1 MGLAS
6 WANRYQPPG
15 NCAIVVSTMKWLRE
29 NFHFGFL
36 VGNIPVTPAD
46 VASFDQVRW
55 AARQVNNFCVAP
67 PPQGD
72 GWGEIQRTDKS
83 PVLRTRH
90 SIESLW
96 WTLLNPVDR
105 SISQPGRHSVRAV
118 AVCVDYFQGLQ
129 LARYDSSGE
138 PAYSKT
144 QSKPLK
150 IGGMLVTRRSTYHN
164 IAERSMRSTITVVA
178 DFSCSQQHHIT

>member
-15 NCAIVVSTMKWLRE
+15 NCVIVVSTMKWLRE

-46 VASFDQVRW
+46 VASFDQVRG
-55 AARQVNNFCVAP
+55 AARQVNNVCVAP

-72 GWGEIQRTDKS
+72 GWG
-83 PVLRTRH
+83 
-90 SIESLW
+90 
-96 WTLLNPVDR
+96 
-105 SISQPGRHSVRAV
+105 
-118 AVCVDYFQGLQ
+118 
-129 LARYDSSGE
+129 
-138 PAYSKT
+138 
-144 QSKPLK
+144 
-150 IGGMLVTRRSTYHN
+150 GMLVSRRSTYHN

-178 DFSCSQQHHIT
+178 DFPCSQQHHITLKPLELRTHYCLKNCVKPTSYVIVKCPKRAAMLL